1 VSSLHEAA
9 VYLRAAANAAFST
22 KTGKVFTPMLILDFL
37 WEFVLIFLVIT
48 YFMILVNIV
57 TDLFSDH
64 NLGGGAKALWI
75 IVLIATWWLGALIYL
90 LVRGGGMAARRQA
103 MFKEAKKEQDDY
115 IRSVAGTS
123 HADEIAKANSLLKS
137 GAITQTEFTALKKK
151 ILAGK

>member
-1 VSSLHEAA
+1 MHL
-9 VYLRAAANAAFST
+9 
-22 KTGKVFTPMLILDFL
+22 LDFL
-37 WEFVLIFLVIT
+37 WDFVLVFLFIT
-48 YFMILVNIV
+48 YFMILINIV

-64 NLGGGAKALWI
+64 KLGGFAKAIWI
-75 IVLIATWWLGALIYL
+75 IVLVVTWWLGALIYL
-90 LVRGGGMAARRQA
+90 IVRGGGMAARRQA

-115 IRSVAGTS
+115 IRSVAGAS